1 MAAYSAN
8 AVGNS
13 FLALAVEQGRSLTNM
28 QVQKLVFLAHGY
40 MLGLFDEPLYANDT
54 HAWQWGPVIP
64 RLYKAMQKFGSG
76 FVTGNLPAEDSVPAT
91 DEKAWS
97 VIKAVWEG
105 YGHRSGAELS
115 AITHKSG
122 SPWEQAWRT
131 AKFSVI
137 PQESIADYYRSMVSA
152 A

>member
-13 FLALAVEQGRSLTNM
+13 FLALAEGQGRSLTNM

-40 MLGLFDEPLYANDT
+40 MLGLFNEPLYSNDT

-64 RLYKAMQKFGSG
+64 RLYKAMQKYGSG
-76 FVTGNLPAEDSVPAT
+76 FVKGRIPAD
-91 DEKAWS
+91 DEIPESDENARA
-97 VIKAVWEG
+97 VIKAVWDG
-105 YGHRSGAELS
+105 YGNRSGAELS